1 MSVRDLDLQQLV
13 APIGTAAF
21 FRDSWE
27 RQSLEVSRGDTGYYA
42 GLFSAADIDQVIAF
56 TRPWFVDPG
65 AFEPGPPRAATFV
78 QGWLAGPPR
87 SEDAIYPGIAEIH
100 RVFAQGKTVIIR
112 AMQHRWPSVAA
123 LCRSLEAVFYS
134 PVHANLY
141 WTPSGAQGFDAHFD
155 THEVFVLQLEG
166 AKTWRLYGSGRTL
179 PLVEERLSV
188 PKDQLG
194 TPREVHLRAGD
205 LLYLPRGH
213 VHEAFTSEF
222 ASLHLT
228 VGINVHRWADLLHEA
243 LADVTGRDERL
254 RESLPPGTLN
264 GQELTTALR
273 DRFRQIL
280 EVLTEGAH
288 AETALRRLG
297 DRFFGQLQVL
307 PDDRSVAF
315 GEGDPVTLDTVL
327 RRRPGTICRVVRDGE
342 WVVIQFPGG
351 QVGGPSRIA
360 SALDFVASADR
371 FPVRALPD
379 DLGAESKLVLA
390 RRLLREKLLEIMTRP
405 DACDP

>member
-1 MSVRDLDLQQLV
+1 MSVCELDLEKLI
-13 APIGTAAF
+13 APIETRAF
-21 FRDSWE
+21 FHDYWE
-27 RQSLEVSRGDTGYYA
+27 KQSLEVFRGNPGYYA
-42 GLFSAADIDQVIAF
+42 GLFSTADIDQVIAY
-56 TRPWFVDPG
+56 TRPKFLDPSAFSPG
-65 AFEPGPPRAATFV
+65 APRAATFV
-78 QGWLAGPPR
+78 QGWLAGPLQQ
-87 SEDAIYPGIAEIH
+87 EGAIYPGIAEVH

-123 LCRSLEAVFYS
+123 LCRDLEVVFYC

-166 AKTWRLYGSGRTL
+166 AKTWRLYCSGRTL

-194 TPREVHLRAGD
+194 TPREVHLQAGD
-205 LLYLPRGH
+205 VLYIPRGH
-213 VHEAFTSEF
+213 VHEAFTSEVS
-222 ASLHLT
+222 SLHLT

-254 RESLPPGTLN
+254 RESLPPGTLS
-264 GQELTTALR
+264 GKELTTALR
-273 DRFRQIL
+273 DRFRQVL
-280 EVLTEGAH
+280 EVLVEGAR
-288 AETALRRLG
+288 AESAVRLLG

-307 PDDRSVAF
+307 PDDHSVPF
-315 GEGDPVTLDTVL
+315 VKGDSLTLDTVL

-342 WVVIQFPGG
+342 WVIIQFPGG
-351 QVGGPSRIA
+351 QVGGPPKIA
-360 SALDFVASADR
+360 SALHFVASADR

-390 RRLLREKLLEIMTRP
+390 RRLLREKLLEVLSRP
-405 DACDP
+405 DAGDS